1 MKGRKEEG
9 KREGENR
16 RTWDGSTRWRGL
28 RKRLEL
34 NEQNLMRS
42 CTCCLLVSNVYAEP
56 AGEGGVASGKLS
68 SSTLGRYT
76 CVALAGVSTEY
87 LQYGVA
93 EGGIGDVMQLDS
105 LLKALN
111 FSQ

>member
-1 MKGRKEEG
+1 M
-9 KREGENR
+9 
-16 RTWDGSTRWRGL
+16 
-28 RKRLEL
+28 
-34 NEQNLMRS
+34 Q
-42 CTCCLLVSNVYAEP
+42 
-56 AGEGGVASGKLS
+56 VASGKLS

-111 FSQ
+111 FSQTAAAAFYTSLSHAIGDHNYDTGAIDISLLLY